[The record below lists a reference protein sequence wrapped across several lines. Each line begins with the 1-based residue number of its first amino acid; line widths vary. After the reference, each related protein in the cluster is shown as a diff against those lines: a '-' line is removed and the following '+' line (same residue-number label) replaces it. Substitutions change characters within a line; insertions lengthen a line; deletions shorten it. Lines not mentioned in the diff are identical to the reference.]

1 MTSSGGDWIILPS
14 LRMSVYYLGNCMR
27 LDGRDTD
34 CRGDYIHPE
43 WFSLDTSRGMETPGL
58 KSFMRFSVII
68 SDYALYVPA
77 LLAYTQFVIPAG
89 RKIDKVQFPLE
100 LY

>member
-1 MTSSGGDWIILPS
+1 MGSGLSSPHCVCQFIVWEI
-14 LRMSVYYLGNCMR
+14 VWCLG
-27 LDGRDTD
+27 GRDTD

-43 WFSLDTSRGMETPGL
+43 WFNLDTSRGMETPGL
-58 KSFMRFSVII
+58 KSLMRFSVII

-77 LLAYTQFVIPAG
+77 LLAYTQFVVPAG
-89 RKIDKVQFPLE
+89 RKIDKVHFPLE